1 MINYLNIYDQLQ
13 MLDTLKSDMANGY
26 QLIIVLGIMLMILI
40 ITIFS
45 NILIIYMPDEKTE
58 YKNYFIS
65 APRIDLYI
73 ICVILTV
80 LIYIGTIKNPMKN
93 KLELKNNNSN
103 IIELYNRS
111 VFKSNRNDTH
121 YKINELLTYNQ
132 LQDMLTVNSV
142 SNIDTFKNNINY
154 LKDTYATKIKTFK
167 VMYGKDSV
175 ISEDNYINSI
185 LNQFYLGKIDNTP
198 TDITGFEEDYPRVSI
213 NLKK

>member
-45 NILIIYMPDEKTE
+45 GILITYMPDEKTE

-65 APRIDLYI
+65 APRIGLYI

-132 LQDMLTVNSV
+132 LHDMLTVNSV

-154 LKDTYATKIKTFK
+154 LKDTYTTKIKTFK

-175 ISEDNYINSI
+175 ISEDDYINSI

>member
-13 MLDTLKSDMANGY
+13 MLDTLKSDMTNGY
-26 QLIIVLGIMLMILI
+26 QLIIVLGIMLIILI
-40 ITIFS
+40 ITIF
-45 NILIIYMPDEKTE
+45 NGILIIYMPDEKTE

-65 APRIDLYI
+65 APRIGLYI

>member
-45 NILIIYMPDEKTE
+45 GIIIYMPDEKTE

-65 APRIDLYI
+65 APRIGLYI
-73 ICVILTV
+73 ICVILTI

-167 VMYGKDSV
+167 VIYGKDSV

-213 NLKK
+213 TLKK

>member
-1 MINYLNIYDQLQ
+1 

-45 NILIIYMPDEKTE
+45 GILIIYMPDEKTE

-65 APRIDLYI
+65 APRISLYI

-167 VMYGKDSV
+167 VMYDKDSV